1 MKQLTLEAVMQL
13 IIELKRAGYSDKEIA
28 SMPIYIGDD
37 DELNGIHTAWYAQV
51 IDKDNENDADFVAL
65 INESTHNFRIYG
77 KAILI
82 S

>member
-1 MKQLTLEAVMQL
+1 MKQLTLKAVMEV
-13 IIELKRAGYSDKEIA
+13 ISELKAAGYSAKEIA
-28 SMPIYIGDD
+28 DMPIYIGDD

-51 IDKDNENDADFVAL
+51 IDKDNENDADFVEL
-65 INESTHNFRIYG
+65 INEDCCNIAING